1 MKNKLLIFFIIISI
15 IIQKMLYVL
24 DSNDYLISFLYGVPV
39 VSSSIVHNLQLIK
52 WYVPI
57 FFIINY
63 FSGSLDEILNG
74 YGIVLIIRKR
84 NKTELLLKKILTLK
98 ITLVF
103 FVLFQ
108 IFIFIF
114 LPYGFKYES
123 IEKTII
129 MVLMYYFFLEAII
142 LIQFYLEFFV
152 KPQIANIAVNIF
164 MILSIILTNTF
175 YNSKLI
181 NFLKYVFI
189 PNLGM
194 GFRNGTVN
202 NEFTVIHYSYGII
215 IILLLNLT
223 LIVLSINKLRRK
235 DLY

>member
-1 MKNKLLIFFIIISI
+1 
-15 IIQKMLYVL
+15 
-24 DSNDYLISFLYGVPV
+24 
-39 VSSSIVHNLQLIK
+39 
-52 WYVPI
+52 
-57 FFIINY
+57 
-63 FSGSLDEILNG
+63 
-74 YGIVLIIRKR
+74 
-84 NKTELLLKKILTLK
+84 
-98 ITLVF
+98 
-103 FVLFQ
+103 
-108 IFIFIF
+108 
-114 LPYGFKYES
+114 
-123 IEKTII
+123 